1 MHLTLFFTY
10 KASLERWQNVGMFER
25 EVALYKNYQAKG
37 IDVSFVTYG
46 KNDHLLFKER
56 LPGIDILCNE
66 KRLSTK
72 LYTALIPLLHARKL
86 RDTDI
91 IKTNQTPGGL
101 VALRSASLFKKPL
114 LARSGYL
121 HSEFTANR
129 YGKNSRKAVKALH
142 EETRLYTL
150 ASRIEVTTPTM
161 RQSIVSRLPDAEHKT
176 TVIPN
181 YVDTK
186 IFTPRKTQCDID
198 LLFIGR
204 LILQKNIFALLEAL
218 EGLDFRTVIIGSG
231 PLEQKLKVK
240 ANDLGIDI
248 TWKSNVPNHDL
259 PDYLNRSKIFILPS
273 LYEGHPKT
281 LIEAMACGVPI
292 IGADSPGIREI
303 IRDGE
308 TACLCGTEPESIRR
322 AIKKLAASEP
332 LRNTLSQNSRK
343 FVTANYSIENI
354 FEREHQLL
362 QEILS
367 KD

>member
-25 EVALYKNYQAKG
+25 EIALYKSYLAKG

-46 KNDHLLFKER
+46 KNDHLLFKDR

-114 LARSGYL
+114 LARSGYM
-121 HSEFTANR
+121 HSEFIANR
-129 YGKNSRKAVKALH
+129 YGNNSKEAAKALD

-150 ASRIEVTTPTM
+150 ASRIEVTTPRM
-161 RQSIVSRLPDAEHKT
+161 RQGIVSRLPDAEDKT

-186 IFTPRKTQCDID
+186 IFSPRKTRCDID

-240 ANDLGIDI
+240 ANDLGIDV
-248 TWKSNVPNHDL
+248 TWKSSVPNHYL
-259 PDYLNRSKIFILPS
+259 PDYLNRSRLFILPS

-281 LIEAMACGVPI
+281 LIEAMACGIPI
-292 IGADSPGIREI
+292 IGADSPGIREL

-308 TACLCGTEPESIRR
+308 TACLCGTEPESIRKT
-322 AIKKLAASEP
+322 IKKLTASEP

-343 FVTANYSIENI
+343 FVTAHYSLENI
-354 FEREHQLL
+354 VEKEHLLL
-362 QEILS
+362 QNILS
-367 KD
+367 EH